1 MSNNNCSAYYEES
14 STDDEANN
22 TPSSSAS
29 AGSSSFTVTSS
40 LSGSSSAGPSS
51 VGPSSAGPSSAGPS
65 SAGPSSAGP
74 SSAGPSS
81 AGPSSAG
88 VNVGPSSSSGPRVG
102 VVAPLPALGSD
113 VVGQGERED
122 PGSQHFLNL
131 FTRRDIDRLENWASL
146 SRSLRGTPGFS
157 VPRVPVPN
165 ALASFLRT
173 NFGARWEVT
182 LLSPLGELIVL
193 QLRANING
201 YALLTCFERGQW
213 MRMYSLWS
221 VQERAAQ
228 LRRLAEK
235 GGFLHIASQLQEIFF
250 IFVFYMLLYLLL
262 FVSSFSGLHKYIIYQ
277 RYIKGIF
284 FVPTRGFWWLETR

>member
-1 MSNNNCSAYYEES
+1 MYLAMSNNNISDYYEES

-22 TPSSSAS
+22 APSSSAS
-29 AGSSSFTVTSS
+29 AGTSSFTVTYS
-40 LSGSSSAGPSS
+40 LSGSL
-51 VGPSSAGPSSAGPS
+51 

-88 VNVGPSSSSGPRVG
+88 VNVGPSSSSEPRVG
-102 VVAPLPALGSD
+102 VVAPRPALGSS
-113 VVGQGERED
+113 VVEQGERED

-182 LLSPLGELIVL
+182 LLSPLKELIVF
-193 QLRANING
+193 QLRAYING

-213 MRMYSLWS
+213 MRLYSL
-221 VQERAAQ
+221 
-228 LRRLAEK
+228 
-235 GGFLHIASQLQEIFF
+235 
-250 IFVFYMLLYLLL
+250 
-262 FVSSFSGLHKYIIYQ
+262 
-277 RYIKGIF
+277 
-284 FVPTRGFWWLETR
+284 